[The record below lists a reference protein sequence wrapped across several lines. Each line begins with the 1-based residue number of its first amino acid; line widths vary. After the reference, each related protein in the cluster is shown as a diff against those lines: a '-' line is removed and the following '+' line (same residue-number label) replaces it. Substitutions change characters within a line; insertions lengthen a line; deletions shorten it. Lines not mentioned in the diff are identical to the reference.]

1 VIRSTDAAPAH
12 RETAARVSDPQRPD
26 DQIDPDSRARTH
38 LANER
43 TYLAWFRTGL
53 TLIALGIAAAQFL
66 DQDIGP
72 GVPLA
77 SILATILVT
86 TGVLFDLIGMRR
98 YFEGREHIEAL
109 DYRPADLSVRL
120 TTAAAVLVGLLAI
133 AFVWLLRIS

>member
-1 VIRSTDAAPAH
+1 MASH
-12 RETAARVSDPQRPD
+12 PQRSD
-26 DQIDPDSRARTH
+26 NAIDPDSRARTH

-72 GVPLA
+72 GIPLA

-86 TGVLFDLIGMRR
+86 TGVLFVVIGMHR
-98 YFEGREHIEAL
+98 YFDGRQHIEAL
-109 DYRPADLSVRL
+109 DYRPADTSIRL
-120 TTAAAVLVGLLAI
+120 TTAAAVLVGVLAI
-133 AFVWLLRIS
+133 AFVWLVRIS